1 MPIERV
7 AYECVWSGI
16 PESPGIVFAPT
27 RNRARYVTAWQARDA
42 GYLDASY
49 AEIPAKRRPDLD
61 RFATMNPDRMGCTVE
76 LYLTTTET
84 D

>member
-1 MPIERV
+1 MTGERV

-16 PESPGIVFAPT
+16 PESNGIVFAPT

-42 GYLDASY
+42 GYLDVSY
-49 AEIPAKRRPDLD
+49 ADVRAKRRPDLD
-61 RFATMNPDRMGCTVE
+61 RLAAMNPDRMGCFVE
-76 LYLTTTET
+76 RYLTTKEA